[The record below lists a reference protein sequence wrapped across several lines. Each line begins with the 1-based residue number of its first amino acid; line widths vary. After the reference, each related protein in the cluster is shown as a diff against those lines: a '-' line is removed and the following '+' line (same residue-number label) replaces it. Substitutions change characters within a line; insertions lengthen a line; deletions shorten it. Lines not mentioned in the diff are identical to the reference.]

1 MRTNPRRTLL
11 PAPPLP
17 SGPSL
22 WQLLVATWPGRALVA
37 GLAIKILTNA
47 TGTSITVLRWLDH
60 LGAAALI
67 IGGSYLT
74 YRLFKLA
81 RRRLLWRVRRKL
93 TISYM
98 FIGVVPVMLLVTFF
112 VLCGLLLFFNVSS
125 YLVQSRLDDLRERAQ
140 AQAGITV
147 LQIQGSSGEGREA
160 VLARRYAN
168 VRAEFPSASI
178 TVIPTVGR
186 PPCGVQ
192 DASQAASGATSSQK
206 PIAVGP
212 WSHVEAPRSL
222 PRWISCRGF
231 AGLFVYRPSGTANN
245 YLVVRAVAMPEEAA
259 PTYAVVIDLPVDE
272 TVSGRLRQDS
282 GIQIGGLSI
291 VTSDTATPVRPLIGR
306 ASVDRTN
313 VPAVPPTSG
322 VPRLPS
328 YGDPNL
334 PSTVAI
340 LDFTEWESGR
350 TGRLTLGMGV
360 NISDMY
366 SRLASAQGRNSRF
379 GQFLLLVVAVV
390 GGLFLV
396 IEAVALTMGLA
407 LARSI
412 TGSVHQ
418 LFQGTERVRQGD
430 FSHKISV
437 TARDQLGELAD
448 SFNSMTS
455 SIEEL
460 LREMEKKKRLEEELR
475 IAREIQMSLLPQGP
489 LTMPG
494 LSIAGLCVPAREVGG
509 DYYDFLPLDEH
520 RTGILIADVA
530 GKGTSA
536 ALYMAELK
544 GLVLALSQAHASPRQ
559 LMIHA
564 NRIIS
569 TSLDSRSFITMT
581 YAVIDVS
588 ARTMTYARAG
598 HTPLI
603 HVPSAVDGQRHAQI
617 LIPDGMVLG
626 LRIDRGEQFERMLE
640 EVTIPLTSGD
650 LFVLFTDGISEAMN
664 AEADCFGE
672 GRLRRLVEEHGHLS
686 SEELRER
693 ILREIQTFVGAADQ
707 HDDMTMILLKVGE
720 HGPPVGTGALAEAD
734 VSFASARSGA

>member
-1 MRTNPRRTLL
+1 
-11 PAPPLP
+11 
-17 SGPSL
+17 
-22 WQLLVATWPGRALVA
+22 
-37 GLAIKILTNA
+37 
-47 TGTSITVLRWLDH
+47 IT
-60 LGAAALI
+60 
-67 IGGSYLT
+67 
-74 YRLFKLA
+74 
-81 RRRLLWRVRRKL
+81 
-93 TISYM
+93 
-98 FIGVVPVMLLVTFF
+98 
-112 VLCGLLLFFNVSS
+112 
-125 YLVQSRLDDLRERAQ
+125 
-140 AQAGITV
+140 
-147 LQIQGSSGEGREA
+147 
-160 VLARRYAN
+160 
-168 VRAEFPSASI
+168 
-178 TVIPTVGR
+178 
-186 PPCGVQ
+186 
-192 DASQAASGATSSQK
+192 
-206 PIAVGP
+206 VGP
-212 WSHVEAPRSL
+212 WTHVDPPTTL
-222 PRWISCRGF
+222 PRWVSCRGY
-231 AGLFVYRPSGTANN
+231 AGLFVYRTPADPAGDH
-245 YLVVRAVAMPEEAA
+245 LVVRAVALPEEAA
-259 PTYAVVIDLPVDE
+259 PSYAVVVDLPVDQ
-272 TVSGRLRQDS
+272 TVIGRLRQDS

-291 VTSDTATPVRPLIGR
+291 VSSDATSQTRPLTGR
-306 ASVDRTN
+306 ALAGQGNAPAPPRTTGM
-313 VPAVPPTSG
+313 PAAT
-322 VPRLPS
+322 S

-366 SRLASAQGRNSRF
+366 TRLASAQGRNSSF

-396 IEAVALTMGLA
+396 IEAVALMMGLA

-412 TGSVHQ
+412 TGSVHE
-418 LFQGTERVRQGD
+418 LFEGTERARQGD
-430 FSHKISV
+430 FSHKIAV

-448 SFNSMTS
+448 SFNLMTS

-494 LSIAGLCVPAREVGG
+494 LSIAGSCVPAREVGG

-581 YAVIDVS
+581 YAVIDGS

-603 HVPSAVDGQRHAQI
+603 HVPAGPDGGRHAQI
-617 LIPDGMVLG
+617 LVPDGMVLG
-626 LRIDRGEQFERMLE
+626 LRIDRGERFERLLE

-664 AEADCFGE
+664 AQSDCFGE
-672 GRLRRLVEEHGHLS
+672 GRLGQLVEEHSHLS

-720 HGPPVGTGALAEAD
+720 RAATVGDRGGVAEVD
-734 VSFASARSGA
+734 VSLASARSGA

>member
-1 MRTNPRRTLL
+1 VDP
-11 PAPPLP
+11 
-17 SGPSL
+17 
-22 WQLLVATWPGRALVA
+22 
-37 GLAIKILTNA
+37 
-47 TGTSITVLRWLDH
+47 
-60 LGAAALI
+60 
-67 IGGSYLT
+67 
-74 YRLFKLA
+74 
-81 RRRLLWRVRRKL
+81 
-93 TISYM
+93 
-98 FIGVVPVMLLVTFF
+98 
-112 VLCGLLLFFNVSS
+112 
-125 YLVQSRLDDLRERAQ
+125 
-140 AQAGITV
+140 
-147 LQIQGSSGEGREA
+147 
-160 VLARRYAN
+160 
-168 VRAEFPSASI
+168 
-178 TVIPTVGR
+178 
-186 PPCGVQ
+186 
-192 DASQAASGATSSQK
+192 
-206 PIAVGP
+206 
-212 WSHVEAPRSL
+212 PRSL
-222 PRWISCRGF
+222 PRWVSCDGF
-231 AGLFVYRPSGTANN
+231 AGLFVYQVPGEAANGH
-245 YLVVRAVAMPEEAA
+245 LLVRAAAMPEGAS
-259 PTYAVVIDLPVDE
+259 PVYAVVVDLPVDE
-272 TVSGRLRQDS
+272 SITGRLRQDS
-282 GIQIGGLSI
+282 GIQIGTLST
-291 VTSDTATPVRPLIGR
+291 VSADAATPARPLAGR
-306 ASVDRTN
+306 AAGQRTTPGQAAGTPG
-313 VPAVPPTSG
+313 VTGYADADLPT
-322 VPRLPS
+322 
-328 YGDPNL
+328 
-334 PSTVAI
+334 TVAI

-379 GQFLLLVVAVV
+379 GQLLLLVVAVV

-396 IEAVALTMGLA
+396 IEAVALMMGLA

-412 TGSVHQ
+412 TGSVHE

-430 FSHKISV
+430 FSHKIAIA
-437 TARDQLGELAD
+437 ARDQLGELAD

-494 LSIAGLCVPAREVGG
+494 LSIVGLCVPAREVGG
-509 DYYDFLPLDEH
+509 DYYDFLPLDGH

-581 YAVIDVS
+581 YAVIDTA

-603 HVPSAVDGQRHAQI
+603 HVPAAPDGGRHAQI
-617 LIPDGMVLG
+617 LVPDGMVLG
-626 LRIDRGEQFERMLE
+626 LRIDRGERFERLLE
-640 EVTIPLTSGD
+640 EVTIPLRNGD
-650 LFVLFTDGISEAMN
+650 LFVMFTDGISEAMN
-664 AEADCFGE
+664 VQSDCFGE
-672 GRLRRLVEEHGHLS
+672 GRLGRLVEEHGHLS

-720 HGPPVGTGALAEAD
+720 LGVGTGDSHTAGEAD
-734 VSFASARSGA
+734 VSLASVRSGA